1 MGQEFHIGCSSW
13 TSPAWTGRFYP
24 AGLPDRDRL
33 PFYAQ
38 YFDTV
43 EVDSTYYTP
52 PRAFV
57 VQSWAR
63 KTPDEFRFS
72 LKFPRDLLDPKKPS
86 GPAELGSFVRTAQ
99 ELGPKLGPI
108 LLQFPPWFRPGRSPR
123 EGFSAYLEQV
133 LEALPEGPRFAVEL
147 RDRRWYADATGEWLR
162 ELLTRRRIASCWSSL
177 NYVDIPP
184 WVTTDWLYVRFI
196 GDHETVPA
204 EQHGELRVDKTDD
217 LRMWTRRLAGVKV
230 WDAWF
235 LFNNHYAG
243 YAPASAN
250 LLRKE
255 LGLDPIVLPSAEPS
269 RPGTTLDDV

>member
-1 MGQEFHIGCSSW
+1 MDSQFHIGCSSW
-13 TSPAWTGRFYP
+13 TSPAWSGRFYP
-24 AGLPDRDRL
+24 AGLPDGERL
-33 PFYAQ
+33 AFYAG
-38 YFDTV
+38 YFDSV
-43 EVDSTYYTP
+43 EVDSTYYAP

-63 KTPDEFRFS
+63 KTPETFRFS

-86 GPAELGSFVRTAQ
+86 TSEDLASFVNTAQ
-99 ELGPKLGPI
+99 LLGQKLGPI
-108 LLQFPPWFRPGRSPR
+108 LLQFPPWFRPGRSPTD
-123 EGFSAYLEQV
+123 GFSAYLERT
-133 LEALPEGPRFAVEL
+133 LTGLPEGPRYAVEL
-147 RDRRWYADATGEWLR
+147 RDRRWYEEATGEWLR
-162 ELLTRRRIASCWSSL
+162 ELLTRHRMASCWSSL

-204 EQHGELRVDKTDD
+204 EKHGKLRVDKTDD

-250 LLRKE
+250 LLRRE
-255 LGLDPIVLPSAEPS
+255 LGLEPIAFPEGRASGHNS
-269 RPGTTLDDV
+269 KLDVD